1 VLLAARGQTCTFK
14 IAPAR
19 RGQGHK
25 GATMNAAFLL
35 IPFLLIRFL
44 LPGLYNRQALARA
57 AFFAPLAGAEKAA
70 YWVYQLATLLLLVGP
85 FFLTVQTGGGWF
97 VPGLAVLALGAVL
110 CAVSVVN
117 FAKPTETGF
126 HRNGLYR
133 FSRNPMYVGYFFY
146 FLGCVLLTRSLLLLA
161 ALVAFQVSAHWIIL
175 SEERWCAAQF
185 GQQYTAYKA
194 KVRRYF

>member
-1 VLLAARGQTCTFK
+1 MKTTLT
-14 IAPAR
+14 R

-35 IPFLLIRFL
+35 LPFLLIRFL
-44 LPGLYNRQALARA
+44 LLGLCNRQALASA

-70 YWVYQLATLLLLVGP
+70 YWVYQLATLLLFVGP

-97 VPGLAVLALGAVL
+97 VPGLAVLGVGAAL
-110 CAVSVVN
+110 CAAAVVD
-117 FAKPTETGF
+117 FAKPTENGF
-126 HRNGLYR
+126 HQNGLYR

-146 FLGCVLLTRSLLLLA
+146 FLGCVLLTRSPLLLA
-161 ALVAFQVSAHWIIL
+161 ALVAFQVAAHWIIL

-185 GQQYTAYKA
+185 GQQYAAYKA
-194 KVRRYF
+194 QVRRYF